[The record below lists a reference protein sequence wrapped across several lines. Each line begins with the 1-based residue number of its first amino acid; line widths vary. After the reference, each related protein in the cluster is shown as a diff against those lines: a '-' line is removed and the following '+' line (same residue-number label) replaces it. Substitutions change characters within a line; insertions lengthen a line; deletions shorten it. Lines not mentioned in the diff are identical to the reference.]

1 MKLSHKALLYGTIM
15 LLMVVMFAPV
25 RAMAGQRDY
34 IGVSW
39 GPVSGSGVTTLFGGK
54 RFNDLFAGR
63 WFTAI
68 DSSVSDR
75 NDKTV
80 IIESLYGAGVVLRL
94 PVTNSLYVKGNVNF
108 AVLGRVNDS
117 SYSGMSYNVGIDY
130 DLLYGWGLTLTF
142 GKIGDINTMNAGF
155 TITF

>member
-1 MKLSHKALLYGTIM
+1 MLSAKAMFYGICMLYIVA
-15 LLMVVMFAPV
+15 LFAPV
-25 RAMAGQRDY
+25 NAMAGQKDF
-34 IGVSW
+34 IGIEW

-54 RFNDLFAGR
+54 EFNKLFKGR

-68 DSSVSDR
+68 DSSTSRRGED
-75 NDKTV
+75 TV

-94 PVTNSLYVKGNVNF
+94 PVTHSLYVKGNVNY
-108 AVLGRVNDS
+108 AVMGRVNDS
-117 SYSGMSYNVGIDY
+117 SYSGMSYNVGVDY

-142 GKIGDINTMNAGF
+142 GKIGDINTFNGGV